1 MSSGSGT
8 TPPGPRESPTSAD
21 LQRRA
26 DALAHDFNNLLNTIA
41 GYANLLA
48 RSLDED
54 DPRRADAEEIVSGAQ
69 RVSDL
74 VVELTRLSRLPEPSA
89 PAVSVVPGADEDP
102 DEGDARRDAEVLRPS
117 GRTDTAR
124 ATVLVVDDERP
135 VRYLVRTLLTR
146 AGYEVSEAATADEAD
161 QQLAARQGAVD
172 LVISDV
178 ALPASSGPELVQR
191 LRARQ
196 PGLKVLFMSGYSDE
210 QIRRDGSVDPD
221 TPFVQKPFTVDALTG
236 AVRQILGR

>member
-1 MSSGSGT
+1 
-8 TPPGPRESPTSAD
+8 
-21 LQRRA
+21 
-26 DALAHDFNNLLNTIA
+26 
-41 GYANLLA
+41 
-48 RSLDED
+48 
-54 DPRRADAEEIVSGAQ
+54 
-69 RVSDL
+69 
-74 VVELTRLSRLPEPSA
+74 
-89 PAVSVVPGADEDP
+89 
-102 DEGDARRDAEVLRPS
+102 
-117 GRTDTAR
+117 
-124 ATVLVVDDERP
+124 
-135 VRYLVRTLLTR
+135 
-146 AGYEVSEAATADEAD
+146 
-161 QQLAARQGAVD
+161 VD